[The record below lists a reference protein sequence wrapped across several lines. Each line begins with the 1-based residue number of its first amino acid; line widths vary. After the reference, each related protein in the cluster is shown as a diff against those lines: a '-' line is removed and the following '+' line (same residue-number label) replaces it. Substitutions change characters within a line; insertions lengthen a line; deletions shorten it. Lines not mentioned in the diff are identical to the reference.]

1 MGTIGVRGM
10 LSLSVRGK
18 HYQEFKIIVFI
29 FYVIGGLLCVGCCKA
44 FVGVLVCHFLFF
56 YYGVVDLIVLSLL
69 LNNILSSL
77 KNKNACTFL
86 CIPKWH
92 IFFQ

>member
-1 MGTIGVRGM
+1 M

-29 FYVIGGLLCVGCCKA
+29 FYVIGGLLCVELLQSLCWCA
-44 FVGVLVCHFLFF
+44 CVLFFFIF

>member
-1 MGTIGVRGM
+1 M

-29 FYVIGGLLCVGCCKA
+29 FYVIGGLLCVELLQSLCWCA
-44 FVGVLVCHFLFF
+44 CVLFFIF

-69 LNNILSSL
+69 SNNILSSL

-92 IFFQ
+92 MFYQ

>member
-1 MGTIGVRGM
+1 MCRVVAKP
-10 LSLSVRGK
+10 L
-18 HYQEFKIIVFI
+18 
-29 FYVIGGLLCVGCCKA
+29 
-44 FVGVLVCHFLFF
+44 LVCLCAFFLFF

-86 CIPKWH
+86 CLPKWH

>member
-1 MGTIGVRGM
+1 M

-29 FYVIGGLLCVGCCKA
+29 FYVIGGLLCVELLQSLCWCA
-44 FVGVLVCHFLFF
+44 CVLFFLFF

-69 LNNILSSL
+69 LDNILSSL

>member
-1 MGTIGVRGM
+1 MCRVVAKP
-10 LSLSVRGK
+10 L
-18 HYQEFKIIVFI
+18 
-29 FYVIGGLLCVGCCKA
+29 
-44 FVGVLVCHFLFF
+44 LVCLCAFFFIF

-77 KNKNACTFL
+77 KNKNACSFL